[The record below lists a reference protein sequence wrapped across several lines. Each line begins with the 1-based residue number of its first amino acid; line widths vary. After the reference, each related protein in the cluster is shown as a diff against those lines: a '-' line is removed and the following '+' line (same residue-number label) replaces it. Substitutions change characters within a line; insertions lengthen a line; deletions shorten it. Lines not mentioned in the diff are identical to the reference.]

1 MNVTEFVNR
10 YNSLKTDKDRE
21 SYLLS
26 IKKRSY
32 LPIISKVELCRDV
45 FNNSLNRQSDIPFSI
60 MQYIYFAMSIIDNYT
75 TINVDYNNINSDYD
89 KLREA
94 DLLQLV
100 LSLIS
105 EDEITELNLVK
116 DLSYGAVNGLENQA
130 IC

>member
-1 MNVTEFVNR
+1 
-10 YNSLKTDKDRE
+10 
-21 SYLLS
+21 
-26 IKKRSY
+26 
-32 LPIISKVELCRDV
+32 
-45 FNNSLNRQSDIPFSI
+45 
-60 MQYIYFAMSIIDNYT
+60 MQYIYFAMGIIDNYT
-75 TINVDYNNINSDYD
+75 IIDVDYNNINSDYD

-116 DLSYGAVNGLENQA
+116 DLSYGAANGLENQV